1 MRKIEFEYFAPG
13 QYIYYD
19 VGRIIQIENLL
30 KKGIGEIASEQTLN
44 MSTLCVMLAVGLR
57 HHGVKSPDAIAP
69 LLQKA
74 MDDGV
79 EIQDMQIP
87 VVKALA
93 ASGKLGKKVYYQI
106 FPEELTED
114 KEAELQKEEAAKN

>member
-1 MRKIEFEYFAPG
+1 MKKVDFEYFAPG

-19 VGRIIQIENLL
+19 VGRIMQIENLL
-30 KKGIGEIASEQTLN
+30 KKGIGEIAGEQALN
-44 MSTLCVMLAVGLR
+44 MLAVGLR
-57 HHGVKSPDAIAP
+57 HHGFKSPDTIAP

-79 EIQDMQIP
+79 DIQDVQIP

-93 ASGKLGKKVYYQI
+93 ASGALGKKVYYQI

-114 KEAELQKEEAAKN
+114 KEAELQQEDATKN

>member
-1 MRKIEFEYFAPG
+1 MKKIEFEYFAPG

-93 ASGKLGKKVYYQI
+93 ASGTLGKKVYYQI